1 MQPPEQ
7 FVLRQL
13 KYHPL
18 PAGDRF
24 QGLYL
29 EGLGHIYSII
39 IYVSTIFRYFML
51 FQLFFLQ
58 NWNWN
63 QNEISARRSDSHI
76 MGRIIP

>member
-1 MQPPEQ
+1 MGVQPPEQ

-13 KYHPL
+13 KYH

-58 NWNWN
+58 DENLTLLVFLSTLSPLCLIFNM
-63 QNEISARRSDSHI
+63 I
-76 MGRIIP
+76 

>member
-29 EGLGHIYSII
+29 ECLGHIYSII

-58 NWNWN
+58 DQKLTLLVFLSTLSPLCLIFNM
-63 QNEISARRSDSHI
+63 I
-76 MGRIIP
+76 

>member
-39 IYVSTIFRYFML
+39 IYVRTIFRYFML

-58 NWNWN
+58 D
-63 QNEISARRSDSHI
+63 QNLTLFVFLSSLSPLCLIFDMI
-76 MGRIIP
+76 

>member
-29 EGLGHIYSII
+29 EGLGQLL
-39 IYVSTIFRYFML
+39 YVSIIFRYFML
-51 FQLFFLQ
+51 FQLFFLRDQ
-58 NWNWN
+58 NLTLLVFLSTLSPLCLIFNM
-63 QNEISARRSDSHI
+63 I
-76 MGRIIP
+76 

>member
-58 NWNWN
+58 D
-63 QNEISARRSDSHI
+63 QNLTLLVFLSTLSPLCLIFDMI
-76 MGRIIP
+76 

>member
-39 IYVSTIFRYFML
+39 IYIKYYF
-51 FQLFFLQ
+51 
-58 NWNWN
+58 
-63 QNEISARRSDSHI
+63 
-76 MGRIIP
+76 